1 MKRRLFPA
9 CAALAF
15 CCTLQAA
22 PEWRAGVART
32 VITPAEPM
40 YLSGF
45 AGRVVIAEGTAMDL
59 HAKALALE
67 DARGKRVVMVT
78 LDLVEVARQ
87 IRDAVA
93 ALAKERHGLPNDALL
108 LNCSHTH
115 CGPEFH
121 FSDEEFAELNDPL
134 RKERCLRYNA
144 ALVEKIAGII
154 GEALGKLEPASLS
167 YGHARCGFAMNRRL
181 KSDQTGGEPY
191 LNRPNPDGV
200 VDHEVPVL
208 SVSRTDGS
216 LAAVVFGYACH
227 NTTINI
233 KQWHADYAGHA
244 QIAIEEAHPGTVA
257 LFMMGCGGDQ
267 NGYPRFG
274 DFFSKRHGQS
284 LAMAVEAALQAKNR
298 ALRGP
303 LRSSWDTVRLEYQ
316 PPPAAAELRARLESA
331 PGADPAYNEYRRA
344 WDRRRLRAIETG
356 TLRDHYD
363 YPIQLIRFGED
374 LTFVAL
380 SGETCVDYSLR
391 LKRELAAGPSAVWVA
406 GYCHDVLA
414 YIPSRRVLLE
424 GGYEAGSSIVY
435 WSNPLHPNWF
445 AESIEE
451 KILGKVHEMLARPQP
466 AVEPIRP

>member
-1 MKRRLFPA
+1 MKMRFFL
-9 CAALAF
+9 CQITLAVF
-15 CCTLQAA
+15 CLCHPIQAA
-22 PEWRAGVART
+22 PEWRAGVARA
-32 VITPAEPM
+32 VITPTEPM
-40 YLSGF
+40 YLAGF
-45 AGRVVIAEGTAMDL
+45 ANRVVIAEGTAMDL
-59 HAKALALE
+59 HAKALAVE
-67 DARGKRVVMVT
+67 DAGGKRVVMVT
-78 LDLVEVARQ
+78 LDLVEVAGQ
-87 IRDAVA
+87 IREAVA
-93 ALAKERHGLPNDALL
+93 ALVATRHGLTGDALL

-121 FSDEEFAELNDPL
+121 FSEEEFAELNDPL

-144 ALVEKIAGII
+144 WLVEKIAGIV
-154 GEALGKLEPASLS
+154 GEALGKLEPVSLNYS
-167 YGHARCGFAMNRRL
+167 RARCGFAMNRRL
-181 KSDQTGGEPY
+181 KSDQPGGDSF

-208 SVSRTDGS
+208 SVTRADGS

-227 NTTINI
+227 NTTMNI
-233 KQWHADYAGHA
+233 KQWHGDYAGHA

-298 ALRGP
+298 PLPGP
-303 LRSSWDTVRLEYQ
+303 LQTFWDTTRLEYQ
-316 PPPAAAELRARLESA
+316 EPPSAAELRARLESA
-331 PGADPAYNEYRRA
+331 PGTDPAYNEYRRA
-344 WDRRRLRAIETG
+344 WDRRRLRAIEAG

-363 YPIQLIRFGED
+363 FPIQLIRFGND
-374 LTFVAL
+374 LTFIGL

-391 LKRELAAGPSAVWVA
+391 LKRELAAGPSSVWVA

-424 GGYEAGSSIVY
+424 GGYEAGGSIIY
-435 WSNPLHPNWF
+435 WSNPLHPNLF

-451 KILGKVHEMLARPQP
+451 SIIGKVHEMLNRP
-466 AVEPIRP
+466 